1 MIFHETDSN
10 KTSML
15 LLTVVVSLTL
25 CPALLS
31 AHLKFVRSAPAAG
44 STLTASPTALQL
56 WFSEEPLLPMS
67 GITLSGPRGVV
78 KLGAP
83 RAGGERSLV
92 VSVEQTALEPGAY
105 RIAWKAAGDDGH
117 VAQGTIDFSLKA
129 ATPPK

>member
-1 MIFHETDSN
+1 MRQTK

-15 LLTVVVSLTL
+15 WLTVVVSLTL

-31 AHLKFVRSAPAAG
+31 AHLKFARSAPAAG
-44 STLTASPTALQL
+44 STLTSSPTALQL

-67 GITLSGPRGVV
+67 GITLSGPRGIV

-83 RAGGERSLV
+83 RAGGARSLV

-105 RIAWKAAGDDGH
+105 QIAWKTAGDDGH
-117 VAQGTIDFSLKA
+117 MIHGTVDFTVKA
-129 ATPPK
+129 ATRPPK